1 MNPEPSA
8 HLPLSQEPLPHY
20 NTPTQ
25 TTLCS
30 PCTKPPSITS
40 AIHHITTTTNHTTM
54 ADPDP
59 SKWRIKRDPN
69 INARTSTPKP
79 NPLSTN
85 PGIQNF
91 DISDQDHFTSDGVG
105 DESTWPPQHKKARV
119 RDTEFLRLLT
129 EAYNKRVDLLGE
141 WSEFVLSSRLSC
153 LM

>member
-1 MNPEPSA
+1 
-8 HLPLSQEPLPHY
+8 
-20 NTPTQ
+20 
-25 TTLCS
+25 
-30 PCTKPPSITS
+30 
-40 AIHHITTTTNHTTM
+40 M

-141 WSEFVLSSRLSC
+141 WSEFVLSLPFSSLI
-153 LM
+153 